1 MSTGEILT
9 LLVSAAVSYTAF
21 LFASA
26 ISKRIKAAGNSNTKK
41 LKLGRTTLNVLSIAA
56 LWFFLTKLITSLF
69 GVHPEKLSV
78 EIFAPKAEVFGFS
91 ISTSVVSAWIVV
103 AIIIILAL
111 LFRVLCVPRFKDK
124 PKGLQNVM
132 ELAVE
137 AVSGYAKDNVHGVGD
152 NLGAYIFTIAVFL
165 IGCAAVELFGTRP
178 PSADLVMTFSTSLV
192 TFFLI
197 NYYAIKMK
205 GVKGR
210 VKSMASPSP
219 VIFPMKV
226 LSDVAVPVSMACRLF
241 GNMLGG
247 MIVIDLLYVALGN
260 WAVGLPAV
268 VGLYFNVFHPLIQT
282 YIFVTLTLAFIN
294 EAVE

>member
-26 ISKRIKAAGNSNTKK
+26 ISKRIKASQASNTKK
-41 LKLGRTTLNVLSIAA
+41 LKLGRTTLNVVSIAA

-103 AIIIILAL
+103 AIIILLAV

-137 AVSGYAKDNVHGVGD
+137 AVSGYARTTSTVWATTWERTYSR
-152 NLGAYIFTIAVFL
+152 LQ
-165 IGCAAVELFGTRP
+165 C
-178 PSADLVMTFSTSLV
+178 FS
-192 TFFLI
+192 
-197 NYYAIKMK
+197 
-205 GVKGR
+205 
-210 VKSMASPSP
+210 
-219 VIFPMKV
+219 
-226 LSDVAVPVSMACRLF
+226 SDVQQLSCSAPGHRL
-241 GNMLGG
+241 
-247 MIVIDLLYVALGN
+247 
-260 WAVGLPAV
+260 
-268 VGLYFNVFHPLIQT
+268 QT
-282 YIFVTLTLAFIN
+282 W
-294 EAVE
+294 